1 MSRGTLYLLVEETAR
16 EMASRMLI
24 AAQAARLGYDVVIGP
39 QWALVEQAG
48 RLARGVV
55 LFKGNNTVQVDNM
68 ARMRAAGH
76 RVASIEE
83 EVLGLIDEGR
93 ILSAYDP
100 RVGRHCDLALAQGPF
115 QRACLERRHPELAGK
130 VVVTGNPRLDLLR
143 APLNASVLR
152 AAARIRERRGRF
164 ILVNSNYSSI
174 NPIRG
179 DVLTGYHGWI
189 QAGFLDPDAPED
201 FEEFLSHC
209 GWERENLR
217 ALLGFLDQATRGP
230 LAGRVVLRPH
240 PSESIRR
247 WRDGFGADSRV
258 EIVQDSDHLA
268 WIAASAG
275 LVHTSCTT
283 GLEATLLG
291 TPSLN
296 IVTGDWPWSHHYA
309 TMIASR
315 TFTTIPD
322 AVAAAVSCFNEAGDG
337 APRPDPPAALDA
349 HYRIDTVS
357 AAQRVA
363 EALAGLHAR
372 SELGAAGPLD
382 LADHPLTDWQARK
395 YAVTG
400 DDARGMLAGF
410 VAALGIKERLAVEE
424 LAGASLL
431 VRVAA

>member
-1 MSRGTLYLLVEETAR
+1 
-16 EMASRMLI
+16 
-24 AAQAARLGYDVVIGP
+24 
-39 QWALVEQAG
+39 
-48 RLARGVV
+48 
-55 LFKGNNTVQVDNM
+55 M

-100 RVGRHCDLALAQGPF
+100 RVGRYCDLALAQGPF

-130 VVVTGNPRLDLLR
+130 VAVTGNPRLDLLR
-143 APLNASVLR
+143 QPLNTSVLR
-152 AAARIRERRGRF
+152 TAARIRERRGRF

-174 NPIRG
+174 NPIRS
-179 DVLTGYHGWI
+179 DVLTGYRGWI
-189 QAGFLDPDAPED
+189 QAGFLDPDAPAD
-201 FEEFLSHC
+201 IEEFLSHC

-247 WRDGFGADSRV
+247 WRDGFGDDSRV

-315 TFTTIPD
+315 AFTTIPD
-322 AVAAAVSCFNEAGDG
+322 AVAAAVTCFNEAGDHS
-337 APRPDPPAALDA
+337 PRPDPPSELHA
-349 HYRIDTVS
+349 HYLIDTVS

-363 EALAGLHAR
+363 EALAALHVGTGFQDAD
-372 SELGAAGPLD
+372 PLD
-382 LADHPLTDWQARK
+382 LADHALSDWQARK
-395 YAVTG
+395 YSVTA
-400 DDARGMLAGF
+400 DEARGMLNEF
-410 VAALGIKERLAVEE
+410 VAALGTREPLAVEE

-431 VRVAA
+431 VRAAA